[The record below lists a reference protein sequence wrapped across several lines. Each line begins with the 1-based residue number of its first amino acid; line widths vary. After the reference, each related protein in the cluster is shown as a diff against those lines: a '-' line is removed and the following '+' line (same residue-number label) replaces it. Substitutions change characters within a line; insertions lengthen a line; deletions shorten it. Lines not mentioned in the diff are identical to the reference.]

1 MMRPTIDRP
10 VRTPP
15 PLKVHVGLGF
25 FRRYTCSPTKTT
37 ERIAIRV
44 EFTRERVSS
53 ILFDDKFRVFV

>member
-37 ERIAIRV
+37 ERIAIR
-44 EFTRERVSS
+44 FTRERVSS